1 MPTYSEIAS
10 GWFFLLLPRGDTF
23 ESFEAA
29 EGAEDREATKRV
41 LGQMEEELPRTFTN
55 LLEIPFAYSP
65 SLLHRIDNALNQTAV
80 AFWVRRSDPEDP
92 NNFFKLTLSE
102 LAVYL
107 GTLLVRE
114 YSGEWRYARFPNFSQ
129 STVVVG
135 SVEFHAFDTVMKR
148 CSTDRSHE
156 TLATKWQLFQAA
168 ILAAREAPP
177 TMS

>member
-1 MPTYSEIAS
+1 VPTYAQISDD
-10 GWFFLLLPRGDTF
+10 WFYLLLPKGHTL

-29 EGAEDREATKRV
+29 EGAEDREKTKRV
-41 LGQMEEELPRTFTN
+41 LGQMEEELPRTFEN
-55 LLEIPFAYSP
+55 LLELQFAYSP
-65 SLLHRIDNALNQTAV
+65 ALLTRIDNALNQRAV
-80 AFWVRRSDPEDP
+80 EFWIRRSDPEDP

-114 YSGEWRYARFPNFSQ
+114 NSGQWRYARFPNFFQ

-135 SVEFHAFDTVMKR
+135 SVEFHVFDTVMKR

-168 ILAAREAPP
+168 IDASQEPQL
-177 TMS
+177 MS